1 MERISQDDFDADDP
15 FAPAGRS
22 APGAGGSVCGPR
34 VLGGAFG
41 AWVDGSGDGVG
52 ACVALSVGLGDGDGD
67 VEADADADADAVAD
81 GRVDDLS
88 SPVHPVR
95 VSAVARA
102 SPHAA
107 ARRRRKAGRD
117 TVAMAKAELHDRYGR
132 AGGIAAE
139 RGGTGSAHPNAP
151 HG

>member
-15 FAPAGRS
+15 FAPAVRS

-34 VLGGAFG
+34 VFGGAFG
-41 AWVDGSGDGVG
+41 AWVDGSGGGVG
-52 ACVALSVGLGDGDGD
+52 ACVALSVGLGDGDF
-67 VEADADADADAVAD
+67 DADADAVAD

-88 SPVHPVR
+88 SPVHPVS

>member
-1 MERISQDDFDADDP
+1 MDDP
-15 FAPAGRS
+15 FAPAAPAVRS

-41 AWVDGSGDGVG
+41 TWVADPGDGVSV
-52 ACVALSVGLGDGDGD
+52 CVALPVGPGDGEVD
-67 VEADADADADAVAD
+67 ADADADADADGEAD
-81 GRVDDLS
+81 GRVGDLS

-95 VSAVARA
+95 VSAVART

-107 ARRRRKAGRD
+107 ARRRRNAGRD

-132 AGGIAAE
+132 AGGH
-139 RGGTGSAHPNAP
+139 RRRTWGDRQRSP
-151 HG
+151 